1 MRKVTTLIA
10 LVSVI
15 LMTSACSPHTSQTTN
30 SFILPDDLEDCKI
43 LTLRKSGLN
52 STQINIIRCPKD
64 KIFEY
69 TYIGTN
75 TTFQSGKTTANASVV
90 IK

>member
-1 MRKVTTLIA
+1 MKRFTSLVA

-15 LMTSACSPHTSQTTN
+15 SMVSACTPQTVQTTN
-30 SFILPDDLEDCKI
+30 SFILPDDLADCKI
-43 LTLRKSGLN
+43 LTLRKSGLY

-64 KIFEY
+64 KIFEH